1 MGQYGRHLQPLQSR
15 HKMTSSVLALLL
27 LAGLSASLTTTLVE
41 PPANKMIHD
50 MMDAIE
56 SGMKDPVEEMEQGAG
71 GKGRAFWLISVTLT
85 STSTVVETDTTT
97 LTVTPSCVDGVFMEC
112 TEMPE
117 TTTAAD
123 TTTMAAT
130 TTVVPRRK
138 KENKNKR
145 NKNKRNK
152 KKNKKHQ
159 GSRNEEFL
167 DLVSGIYKDAVM
179 TDEYGVER
187 DISELLSSQARSRS
201 YETGDVEE
209 FYMRNDVPSLQGG
222 QLSWKEMSV
231 EGLEKTP
238 CSRKGNSG
246 GKQKRP
252 RIITIDNV
260 METVTYTSTS
270 TITESAFTT
279 ATFSVSLASCTP
291 VGFAFPVPLCTD
303 LPTTTEM
310 DTTTT
315 MMNG

>member
-1 MGQYGRHLQPLQSR
+1 MG
-15 HKMTSSVLALLL
+15 
-27 LAGLSASLTTTLVE
+27 
-41 PPANKMIHD
+41 IHD

-159 GSRNEEFL
+159 GSRNE
-167 DLVSGIYKDAVM
+167 
-179 TDEYGVER
+179 EYGVER

>member
-1 MGQYGRHLQPLQSR
+1 
-15 HKMTSSVLALLL
+15 MTSSVLALLL

-97 LTVTPSCVDGVFMEC
+97 LTVTPSCVDGMFMEC

-130 TTVVPRRK
+130 TTDTTPSVPRRK

-167 DLVSGIYKDAVM
+167 DLVSGIYQDAVV
-179 TDEYGVER
+179 TDEYGMER

-209 FYMRNDVPSLQGG
+209 FYMRNVCFYLSLS
-222 QLSWKEMSV
+222 LS
-231 EGLEKTP
+231 
-238 CSRKGNSG
+238 
-246 GKQKRP
+246 P
-252 RIITIDNV
+252 R
-260 METVTYTSTS
+260 
-270 TITESAFTT
+270 A
-279 ATFSVSLASCTP
+279 
-291 VGFAFPVPLCTD
+291 
-303 LPTTTEM
+303 
-310 DTTTT
+310 
-315 MMNG
+315 